1 MTHPYSLSG
10 LYIITDASLQSPE
23 KLSAHVEQALKGGAR
38 LVQYR
43 DKSGN
48 RPLQLKQSKQL
59 AQLCNQH
66 NVPLIINDNIE
77 LAMEIGA
84 AGVHLGRDDCS
95 LTDARQQLG
104 EQAIIGVSCY
114 NEWQRALTAIENG
127 ADYIAFG
134 SFFASKTK
142 PDATPASIKLLQR
155 AKQELQIP
163 VVAIGGI
170 TPGNASNLINAGA
183 SMVAVVR
190 GVFGEP
196 DIYNAAQLYA
206 ELFRHTGP
214 T

>member
-10 LYIITDASLQSPE
+10 LYVITDASLQSPE
-23 KLSAHVEQALKGGAR
+23 KLSAHVEQALQGGAR

-59 AQLCNQH
+59 VQLCNQY
-66 NVPLIINDNIE
+66 NVPLIVNDNIE
-77 LAMEIGA
+77 LAKEIGA
-84 AGVHLGRDDCS
+84 VGVHLGRDDCS
-95 LTDARQQLG
+95 LLDARQQLG

-114 NEWQRALTAIENG
+114 NEWQRALSAIENG

-134 SFFASKTK
+134 SFFASETK
-142 PDATPASIKLLQR
+142 PEATTASIKLLQR

-170 TPGNASNLINAGA
+170 TPDNALSLINAGA
-183 SMVAVVR
+183 SMLAVIR
-190 GVFGEP
+190 GVFTVP
-196 DIYNAAQLYA
+196 DIKNVAQQYAA
-206 ELFRHTGP
+206 LFREF
-214 T
+214 